1 MPSAQTTSGS
11 DMWEGHCEGEQM
23 NTMTS
28 AAISAKATRVTKLR
42 TLGYAGAYYDGRMRG
57 IDSGSISTPTFFAS
71 LQ

>member
-1 MPSAQTTSGS
+1 
-11 DMWEGHCEGEQM
+11 M